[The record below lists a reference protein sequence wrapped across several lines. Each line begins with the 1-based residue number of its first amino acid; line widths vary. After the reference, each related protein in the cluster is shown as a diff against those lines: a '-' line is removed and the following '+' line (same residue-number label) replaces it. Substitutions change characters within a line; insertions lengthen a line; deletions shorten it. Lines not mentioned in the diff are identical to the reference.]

1 MRKPIDDERP
11 AAPWGS
17 FPLVELVVLVGL
29 VMLAIGFFFVGGTR
43 GKTLIVIG
51 LALASLA
58 GLELSIREHF
68 GGFRSHSLLL
78 AGVVAIATLL
88 VLAYPVGLTVG
99 ASVITAAAAG
109 VAAFTLLARAF
120 RARTGRL
127 MRLR

>member
-1 MRKPIDDERP
+1 VRKPIEEERP
-11 AAPWGS
+11 PAPWGS

-43 GKTLIVIG
+43 GRTLIVTG

-58 GLELSIREHF
+58 GLELSVREHF

-78 AGVVAIATLL
+78 AGVAAMATLL
-88 VLAYPVGLTVG
+88 LLAYPAGLTVG
-99 ASVITAAAAG
+99 ISLIGAG
-109 VAAFTLLARAF
+109 AVGAGAFVLCARAF

-127 MRLR
+127 MKLR

>member
-1 MRKPIDDERP
+1 
-11 AAPWGS
+11 
-17 FPLVELVVLVGL
+17 
-29 VMLAIGFFFVGGTR
+29 MLAIGFFFVGGTR
-43 GKTLIVIG
+43 GKTLIVTG

-88 VLAYPVGLTVG
+88 VLGYPVGLTVG
-99 ASVITAAAAG
+99 ASLIAAAAAG
-109 VAAFTLLARAF
+109 VAAFALLARAF

-127 MRLR
+127 MKLR